1 MQVTVGRHYEEVA
14 HEREGSG
21 SDLLSVGSAA
31 ARLGVAPATV
41 RSWERRYGLAPAGRS
56 SGGHRRYTP
65 ADLAVL
71 LRMQQLFDAGL
82 SPAAAARE
90 ALSERDG
97 RQPDDEATELLE
109 SPEPTPSAGTSGDGT
124 GAIDRPRRRSGGPG
138 GRVLAVPGASDQVR
152 GLARAASRLDEDS
165 IAGQLGDLLVH
176 HGVAHTWDGV
186 LRPVFRAVGNR
197 WARSGDG
204 IEVEHLLSEV
214 SIEALRAYRAFL
226 PKPAAAR
233 PVLLASGSA
242 DQHTLPLHVL
252 AAALTERHL
261 PARLMGGQMPGAAVG
276 IVTRRTGA
284 AAVFLWRQLP
294 PPEDG
299 DEDGELARLPMRRP
313 VRAVVVGGPG
323 WENKVLPDGVRQA
336 RDLSSAMRLLAP
348 GAS

>member
-1 MQVTVGRHYEEVA
+1 MA
-14 HEREGSG
+14 GSSSPE

-90 ALSERDG
+90 ALAERDG
-97 RQPDDEATELLE
+97 RQPGNEASELLDSLE
-109 SPEPTPSAGTSGDGT
+109 QSSSAQT
-124 GAIDRPRRRSGGPG
+124 AAVVDRPHRRSGGPG

-176 HGVAHTWDGV
+176 HGVKHTWDSV

-226 PKPAAAR
+226 PKPPAAR

-242 DQHTLPLHVL
+242 DLHTLPLHVL
-252 AAALTERHL
+252 AAALTEQHL
-261 PARLMGGQMPGAAVG
+261 PARLMGGRMPGAAVAMA
-276 IVTRRTGA
+276 TRRTGA

-294 PPEDG
+294 VPANGEEG
-299 DEDGELARLPMRRP
+299 DEDDGELARLPLRRP

-323 WENKVLPDGVRQA
+323 WERHPLPKGVQQA
-336 RDLSSAMRLLAP
+336 HDLSSAIQLLTS

>member
-1 MQVTVGRHYEEVA
+1 METD
-14 HEREGSG
+14 

-41 RSWERRYGLAPAGRS
+41 RSWERRYGLGPAGRS
-56 SGGHRRYTP
+56 SGGHRRYTA

-90 ALSERDG
+90 ALAERSG
-97 RQPDDEATELLE
+97 RPPGECGAEEAEGSDLT
-109 SPEPTPSAGTSGDGT
+109 GT
-124 GAIDRPRRRSGGPG
+124 GNQSADGIEPAVGPRLRRRSGGPG

-152 GLARAASRLDEDS
+152 GLARAASRLDDDS

-176 HGVAHTWDGV
+176 HGVAHTWDAV
-186 LRPVFRAVGNR
+186 LRPVFRAVGHR
-197 WARSGDG
+197 WARSGDA

-214 SIEALRAYRAFL
+214 TVEALRAYRAFL

-261 PARLMGGQMPGAAVG
+261 PARLMGGRLPGAAVG
-276 IVTRRTGA
+276 LATRRTGA
-284 AAVFLWRQLP
+284 VAVFVWRQLRP
-294 PPEDG
+294 PAD
-299 DEDGELARLPMRRP
+299 DEEGSELARLPMGRT

-323 WENKVLPDGVRQA
+323 WDSEVLPAGVRQA
-336 RDLSSAMRLLAP
+336 HDLSSAMQLLAP
-348 GAS
+348 GTP

>member
-1 MQVTVGRHYEEVA
+1 M
-14 HEREGSG
+14 
-21 SDLLSVGSAA
+21 SVGSAA

-90 ALSERDG
+90 ALAERDG
-97 RQPDDEATELLE
+97 
-109 SPEPTPSAGTSGDGT
+109 TPSEAATSGSGEGRGMT
-124 GAIDRPRRRSGGPG
+124 TSVETRGGRSAPPDRMRRQSGGPG

-176 HGVAHTWDGV
+176 HGVAHTWDDV
-186 LRPVFRAVGNR
+186 LRPVFRAVGHR

-204 IEVEHLLSEV
+204 LEVEHLLSEV

-226 PKPAAAR
+226 PKPPAAR

-242 DQHTLPLHVL
+242 DQHTLPLHVV

-261 PARLMGGQMPGAAVG
+261 PARLMGGRMPGIALG
-276 IVTRRTGA
+276 IATRRTGA

-294 PPEDG
+294 PPEAGEEASDG
-299 DEDGELARLPMRRP
+299 AGSEASDEDGELARLPLRRP

-323 WENKVLPDGVRQA
+323 WGQKVLPEGVRQA
-336 RDLSSAMRLLAP
+336 HDLSSALRLLAP